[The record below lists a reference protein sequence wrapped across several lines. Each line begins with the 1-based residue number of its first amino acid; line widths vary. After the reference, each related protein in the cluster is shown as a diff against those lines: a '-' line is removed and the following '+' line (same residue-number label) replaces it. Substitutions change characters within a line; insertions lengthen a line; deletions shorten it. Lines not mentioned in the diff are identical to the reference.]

1 MRPIQIFLLLSVV
14 ALFAGLYKVFEKMGE
29 KGWKALIPGY
39 NFYVWIKLVKRPWWY
54 LILTLIPT
62 VGIYMI
68 GILLV
73 DTANYFG
80 KRKFSDHVFA
90 VLGYFL
96 FIPMLGFSKT
106 NKLVGPKPKEENK
119 HWLKEWGEAAVFA
132 VVAAT
137 LIRTFA
143 FEAFTIPTSSMEKTL
158 LRGDYLFVNKMKY
171 GAKIPSNPLTLPFTH
186 NTMYLSATKPSFLD
200 WIELP
205 YLRFPGWASIKNN
218 DIVVFNFPE
227 GDTVWKGNTNVSYYG
242 EVRNRAYS
250 SGNPDFNAAA
260 ASVRQELINNDELL
274 VRPVDKEDNYIKRC
288 VAIPGDKLEI
298 RKGELFIND
307 KAAFKA
313 ENLQGTYLI
322 QGYDGFV
329 AKKIKE
335 SDIEIMDGNNDNIL
349 GNGDGLR
356 LDSVTFFDFQA
367 QLTEKE
373 YELFKSHCTRIEKH
387 FWDTTVYDGAFPQ
400 SPDYK
405 WNRDNFGPLVIPK
418 AGVKVELTAKN
429 LPLYRR
435 IIEVYEGNTL
445 NVDGGKI
452 LINGDIATS
461 YTFQLDYYFMMGDNR
476 HNSLDSR
483 YWGFVPET
491 HIVGSPSMV
500 WLSKR
505 PDSQIFNG
513 FRTNRM
519 IAFVNNEGLTRS
531 FLWIFVAGVVAIT
544 GFNYYRRKRKAAQ
557 TAKKK

>member
-54 LILTLIPT
+54 LILILIPT
-62 VGIYMI
+62 IGMYML

-80 KRKFSDHVFA
+80 KRKFTDHVFA
-90 VLGYFL
+90 VLGYFI
-96 FIPMLGFSKT
+96 FIPMLGFSSSAKV
-106 NKLVGPKPKEENK
+106 VGEKPKEK
-119 HWLKEWGEAAVFA
+119 DKPWLKEWGEAAVFA
-132 VVAAT
+132 VIAAT

-186 NTMYLSATKPSFLD
+186 NTMYGSATKPSFLD

-205 YLRFPGWASIKNN
+205 YLRLPGWASIKNN

-227 GDTVWKGNTNVSYYG
+227 GDTVWKQNTNVSYYG
-242 EVRNRAYS
+242 ELRNRVYRTGESA
-250 SGNPDFNAAA
+250 DRI
-260 ASVRQELINNDELL
+260 RQQMIDNDELL
-274 VRPVDKEDNYIKRC
+274 IRPVDKEDNYIKRC
-288 VAIPGDKLEI
+288 VAIPGDKLEV
-298 RKGELFIND
+298 RKGDLFIND
-307 KAAFKA
+307 KPAFRA
-313 ENLQGTYLI
+313 DNQQNTYLV

-329 AKKIKE
+329 AKYLKDNDVE
-335 SDIEIMDGNNDNIL
+335 APDGDGLEDDGIL
-349 GNGDGLR
+349 GNGGGYR
-356 LDSVTFFDFQA
+356 MDSVNFFDFQA
-367 QLTEKE
+367 QLTNKE
-373 YELFKSHCTRIEKH
+373 VELFKPHCKRIEKYT
-387 FWDTTVYDGAFPQ
+387 WDTTFFDGAFPQ

-418 AGVKVELTAKN
+418 AGVKVELNIKN

-435 IIEVYEGNTL
+435 IIEVYEGHDL
-445 NVDGGKI
+445 KV
-452 LINGDIATS
+452 NGSQIVIDNSPATS
-461 YTFQLDYYFMMGDNR
+461 YTFELDYYFMMGDNR

-491 HIVGSPSMV
+491 HIVGSPSLV

-505 PDSQIFNG
+505 PNSTLFSG
-513 FRTNRM
+513 FRTHRM
-519 IAFVNNEGLTRS
+519 ISFVGNEGLTAS
-531 FLWIFVAGVVAIT
+531 YLWYFIAGIAAIT
-544 GFNYYRRKRKAAQ
+544 GFNYFRRRQKEAKAK
-557 TAKKK
+557 AKKQ